1 VKGKDLLVCF
11 AGALLATALATET
24 LASPKG
30 AFATTVA
37 EERFQWRGQ
46 VDGTDEILIRGREV
60 RVRHIAAKP
69 IQRQDYRF
77 TAPLPEWDVDL
88 QLFKIEG
95 RGEVRLVEE
104 PSSWND
110 YTAVVRIDDEKHLGD
125 SYYEFELTWSE
136 GNDWSWGDWGD
147 RDDPADTEDEWGS
160 ENDDAGSDP
169 DAWDDWDQEG
179 GAFRWEGRV
188 DVGAEIRIHG
198 AEHLIDGSGGEGTQE
213 YRSRFTSALPESEVP
228 VSLRHIEG
236 RGSVEL
242 WQSPSAENNYTAIVR
257 IEDTSSGSDTYEFEL
272 TWRLR

>member
-1 VKGKDLLVCF
+1 MKGKRLLLYLVAAF
-11 AGALLATALATET
+11 LTMGPANGTA
-24 LASPKG
+24 ASPHG
-30 AFATTVA
+30 ASASFA

-46 VDGTDEILIRGREV
+46 VDGTDEILIRGQEV
-60 RVRHIAAKP
+60 RVRHLAAKP

-88 QLFKIEG
+88 QLLKIEG

-110 YTAVVRIDDEKHLGD
+110 YTAVVRIDDEKQLGD

-136 GNDWSWGDWGD
+136 GDDWSDWGD
-147 RDDPADTEDEWGS
+147 SGGGGDPADAEDEWGS
-160 ENDDAGSDP
+160 ENDDVGNDP
-169 DAWDDWDQEG
+169 DDWDWDQEG

-198 AEHLIDGSGGEGTQE
+198 AEHVIDGSGGEGTQE

-242 WQSPSAENNYTAIVR
+242 WQTPAAENNYTAIVR

-272 TWRLR
+272 AWRLR